1 MSGKRQ
7 IEERRK
13 WVELFNSSLPQN
25 KYYDEEFE
33 TEIIVAVGGI
43 HDSEYMCYVYDNI
56 DLYGRMKKF
65 QEFIK
70 NGS

>member
-7 IEERRK
+7 IEERK
-13 WVELFNSSLPQN
+13 FLVELFNSLLPQE

-43 HDSEYMCYVYDNI
+43 HDSEYMFYVYDNI
-56 DLYGRMKKF
+56 DLYGRMKSLR
-65 QEFIK
+65 
-70 NGS
+70 NL